1 LPRSVN
7 MMLVAGVGFAL
18 GLALAVPPVH
28 SAGEA
33 AGLISGPWLQLHA
46 GSRIRLLGVAGKSA
60 GEINGAIEIELAD
73 GWKTYW
79 RMPGDAGVPPQ
90 FEWKGSGNLASATV
104 MYPAPKRLAEPAA
117 ETVGYKTHVVFP
129 LAAKAHTSGQ
139 PIALKLEAEFGICKE
154 ICVPA
159 QASLALELP
168 SAAQPAVLPG
178 PIAQAM
184 KRVPVAA
191 EAGESGRPSLIA
203 STSDLA
209 GAQPWLRL
217 EARFPGGAEAADL
230 FIEAPESIYVPMT
243 KRVADTAQGQ
253 ITFEVRLP
261 AATAQDLKGKTL
273 TLTLVGATGA
283 TEAHWKLP

>member
-1 LPRSVN
+1 MPRRVVG
-7 MMLVAGVGFAL
+7 MLAAGVGLAL
-18 GLALAVPPVH
+18 GLALAVPPVR

-46 GSRIRLLGVAGKSA
+46 GSRIRLLGVAGKAA
-60 GEINGAIEIELAD
+60 GEINGAIEIELAE

-90 FEWKGSGNLASATV
+90 FEWQGSGNLASATV
-104 MYPAPKRLAEPAA
+104 MYPAPKRLPEPAA

-129 LAAKAHTSGQ
+129 LAAKAQTSGQ
-139 PIALKLEAEFGICKE
+139 PITLKLEAEFGICKE

-168 SAAQPAVLPG
+168 SAAQPAVQPG
-178 PIAQAM
+178 PIAQAV
-184 KRVPVAA
+184 KQVPVAA
-191 EAGESGRPSLIA
+191 KAGARDRPSLLA
-203 STSDLA
+203 STADLA

-217 EARFPGGAEAADL
+217 EARFPGGTDAADL

-243 KRVADTAQGQ
+243 KRLAVTAEGQ

-261 AATAQDLKGKTL
+261 AATAQDLRGKTL

-283 TEAHWKLP
+283 TEAHWRLP